1 MTASLTPPWR
11 TRDDPRFRASPAD
24 GAGAADPLR
33 QGGRAAPW
41 EEDGGAARMAD
52 ADRPP
57 PLPTRSPVRA
67 LPAAAAADAADGS
80 AGLPADADRPPPLPT
95 RSPVRALPAAA
106 ADAAD
111 GSAGLPAD
119 AADGSAGLPDDL
131 RAIWRAGG
139 WDGRLPPES
148 TWLRVHGDR
157 AFPGAEAWA
166 RMPTFGPADRLL
178 DDPGITD
185 IHLNGPG
192 IETTIRRSGDAIE
205 VGIGETWHPAWL
217 DWLATQCVRRAGVD
231 GAAGMPVEGTA
242 DATRPGRPPC
252 RVRFVIVP
260 PPLCPH
266 GPAIT
271 MRVLRPGALT
281 LETLT
286 AREMLTP
293 AAAELLACCV
303 RAHLDVLLVGL
314 PGVGKTTLAQA
325 LIGAVADQRLI
336 VLEDVPELALP
347 PARVVRMTTGPD
359 AADLYH
365 RLLRLALRMNPQR
378 IVIGE
383 VRGSEAYAALA
394 AASNGFPVLTTVH
407 GDHAMHGVQT
417 LAVKAAQAQEARG
430 GLETVYAMINAR
442 PSIVVGLA
450 QRDGRRTVDEIIELQ
465 RQFGAQRPVGET
477 LYARMDGT
485 LRRLA
490 YPSAAVRARLEAAG
504 AWPTLEEDV

>member
-1 MTASLTPPWR
+1 MTALLTPPWR
-11 TRDDPRFRASPAD
+11 TRDDPRFRAPPED
-24 GAGAADPLR
+24 GAGAADPLQ
-33 QGGRAAPW
+33 QGGRAPPG
-41 EEDGGAARMAD
+41 EEDGGAARSARMAD
-52 ADRPP
+52 AHRPP
-57 PLPTRSPVRA
+57 PLPTRSPGQ
-67 LPAAAAADAADGS
+67 AAAAAVVDAADGS
-80 AGLPADADRPPPLPT
+80 AGLL
-95 RSPVRALPAAA
+95 
-106 ADAAD
+106 
-111 GSAGLPAD
+111 
-119 AADGSAGLPDDL
+119 DDL

-157 AFPGAEAWA
+157 AFPGAETWA

-192 IETTIRRSGDAIE
+192 IETMIRRSGDAIE

-217 DWLATQCVRRAGVD
+217 GWLATQCMRRAGVD

-286 AREMLTP
+286 ARKMLTP

-347 PARVVRMTTGPD
+347 TARVVRMTTGPD

-417 LAVKAAQAQEARG
+417 LAVKAAQAPEARG

-490 YPSAAVRARLEAAG
+490 YPSAAVWARLEAAG
-504 AWPTLEEDV
+504 ALPMLEEEDV

>member
-1 MTASLTPPWR
+1 MSALSSSITPPWR
-11 TRDDPRFRASPAD
+11 IPGDLLGTDAAVPPP
-24 GAGAADPLR
+24 AAD
-33 QGGRAAPW
+33 A
-41 EEDGGAARMAD
+41 AD
-52 ADRPP
+52 AAADVADDDRPP
-57 PLPTRSPVRA
+57 PMPTRSPV
-67 LPAAAAADAADGS
+67 LAAPPPAADAAD
-80 AGLPADADRPPPLPT
+80 
-95 RSPVRALPAAA
+95 AA
-106 ADAAD
+106 ADVAD
-111 GSAGLPAD
+111 GL
-119 AADGSAGLPDDL
+119 LDDL

-139 WDGRLPPES
+139 WDSRLPPDA

-157 AFPGAEAWA
+157 PFPAAAAWA
-166 RMPTFGPADRLL
+166 RMPTFGPADWLL

-192 IETTIRRSGDAIE
+192 VETMIRRSGDAIE

-217 DWLATQCVRRAGVD
+217 DWLATQCVRRAGLVV
-231 GAAGMPVEGTA
+231 AAGMPAEGTA

-271 MRVLRPGALT
+271 LRVLRPGALT

-286 AREMLTP
+286 AQEMLTP
-293 AAAELLACCV
+293 AAAELLACCL
-303 RAHLDVLLVGL
+303 RANLDMLIVGL

-325 LIGAVADQRLI
+325 LIGTLADQRLI

-347 PARVVRMTTGPD
+347 PARVVRLTTGPD
-359 AADLYH
+359 GTDLYH
-365 RLLRLALRMNPQR
+365 RLLQLALRMNPQR

-383 VRGSEAYAALA
+383 VRGSDAYAALA
-394 AASNGFPVLTTVH
+394 ASSNGFPVLTTVH

-417 LAVKAAQAQEARG
+417 FAVKAAQASEARG

-442 PSIVVGLA
+442 PLIVVGLA
-450 QRDGRRTVDEIIELQ
+450 RRDGRRTVDEIVEMK
-465 RQFGAQRPVGET
+465 RQFGAQHPVGET
-477 LYARMDGT
+477 LYARMDGA

-490 YPSAAVRARLEAAG
+490 HPSSAVRARLDAAR
-504 AWPTLEEDV
+504 AWPTMEDEV

>member
-11 TRDDPRFRASPAD
+11 TRDDPRFRAPPED
-24 GAGAADPLR
+24 GAGAADPLQ
-33 QGGRAAPW
+33 QGGRAPPWEW
-41 EEDGGAARMAD
+41 EEDGGAARSARMAD

-57 PLPTRSPVRA
+57 PMPTRSPVR
-67 LPAAAAADAADGS
+67 AAAAADAADGS
-80 AGLPADADRPPPLPT
+80 EGLLADADRPPPVPT
-95 RSPVRALPAAA
+95 GSPVRAAAA

-111 GSAGLPAD
+111 GSEGL
-119 AADGSAGLPDDL
+119 LDDL

-139 WDGRLPPES
+139 WDGRLPPET

-192 IETTIRRSGDAIE
+192 IETMIRRSGDAIE

-217 DWLATQCVRRAGVD
+217 DWLATQCVRRAGVT
-231 GAAGMPVEGTA
+231 GAAGMPAEGTA

-286 AREMLTP
+286 ARKMLTP

-303 RAHLDVLLVGL
+303 RAYLDVLLVGP

-417 LAVKAAQAQEARG
+417 FAVKAAQAQEARG

>member
-11 TRDDPRFRASPAD
+11 TRDDPRFRAPPED

-33 QGGRAAPW
+33 QGVRAPPW
-41 EEDGGAARMAD
+41 EEDGGAARAALRAD

-57 PLPTRSPVRA
+57 PIPTGSPVRA
-67 LPAAAAADAADGS
+67 AAAAAEEEETAADAADGS
-80 AGLPADADRPPPLPT
+80 AGLL
-95 RSPVRALPAAA
+95 
-106 ADAAD
+106 
-111 GSAGLPAD
+111 
-119 AADGSAGLPDDL
+119 DDL

-157 AFPGAEAWA
+157 AFPGAAAWA

-192 IETTIRRSGDAIE
+192 IETMIRRSGDAIE
-205 VGIGETWHPAWL
+205 VGIGETWHPAWI
-217 DWLATQCVRRAGVD
+217 DWLATQCVARAGAVP
-231 GAAGMPVEGTA
+231 AAGMPVEGTA

-266 GPAIT
+266 GPAIA
-271 MRVLRPGALT
+271 MRVLRPGAVT

-286 AREMLTP
+286 AWKMLTP

-347 PARVVRMTTGPD
+347 TARVVRMTTGPD
-359 AADLYH
+359 ASDLYH

-417 LAVKAAQAQEARG
+417 LAFKAAQAPEARG
-430 GLETVYAMINAR
+430 GMETIYAMINAR

-465 RQFGAQRPVGET
+465 RQFGTQRPVGEP

-490 YPSAAVRARLEAAG
+490 SPSAAVRARLEAAG